1 MPRAVV
7 VTKLDH
13 ARADY
18 PGVLAAAQ
26 ETFGSTGDKVLPLY
40 VPVMSGTEVT
50 GLVGLLASD
59 AGSEAST
66 SMRTRGRR

>member
-18 PGVLAAAQ
+18 DGGAAQ
-26 ETFGSTGDKVLPLY
+26 AQAAFGDKVLPLY
-40 VPVMSGTEVT
+40 LPIRDGAEVT
-50 GLVGLLASD
+50 GCSRGCCPATSRANGGAS
-59 AGSEAST
+59 
-66 SMRTRGRR
+66 

>member
-18 PGVLAAAQ
+18 DGVLAQAQAA
-26 ETFGSTGDKVLPLY
+26 FGDKVLPLY
-40 VPVMSGTEVT
+40 VPIRDDTEVT
-50 GLVGLLASD
+50 GLEGLLSGD
-59 AGSEAST
+59 LDE
-66 SMRTRGRR
+66 RTPGRS